1 MPGAFSRLM
10 EEKVMPNAVIIG
22 ASGYAGAV
30 LAELIAHHPE
40 FRLSGLYV
48 SENSLDAGKKLSELY
63 PHLLGTVDD
72 VLKPLTAEN
81 LDEAHKAD
89 AVFLCT
95 AHKVSAELAGGF
107 YDRGVKVFD
116 LSGAFRVPEPEFY
129 EKYYGFTHPR
139 LDLLPKAVYGL
150 AEWNHDEIAKTDLV
164 AVAGCYP
171 TASLTAL
178 KPLEE
183 AGLTKSGSMPII
195 NAVSGVTG
203 SGRKATMTNSFCE
216 VSLAPYGVFRHRHR
230 PEISYHLGQ
239 KVLFQPHL
247 GCFRRGILATIYVE
261 LAGNASDEAIT
272 AAYHRAYDGKRLVRL
287 TDRWPSVLGVAGTPY
302 VDVHF
307 EREGEELIV
316 VSAIDNLMKGAS
328 AQALQ
333 CANIRFGFSEYE
345 GIL

>member
-1 MPGAFSRLM
+1 
-10 EEKVMPNAVIIG
+10 MPNAVIIG

-30 LAELIAHHPE
+30 LAELVAHHPE
-40 FRLSGLYV
+40 FSLAGLYV

-72 VLKPLTAEN
+72 VLKPLTADN
-81 LDEAHKAD
+81 LAEAHKAD

-107 YDRGVKVFD
+107 YDKGVKVFD
-116 LSGAFRVPEPEFY
+116 LSGAFRVPEPDFY
-129 EKYYGFTHPR
+129 DKYYGFTHPR
-139 LDLLPKAVYGL
+139 QDLLPKAVYGL
-150 AEWNHDEIAKTDLV
+150 AEWNHDQIASADLV

-178 KPLEE
+178 KPLEK
-183 AGLTKSGSMPII
+183 AGLIKSGSMPII

-261 LAGNASDEAIT
+261 LADGVTDDAIA
-272 AAYHRAYDGKRLVRL
+272 AAYHSAYDGKKLVRL

-302 VDVHF
+302 VDVHY
-307 EREGEELIV
+307 EREGSELIV

>member
-183 AGLTKSGSMPII
+183 AGLIKSGSMPII
-195 NAVSGVTG
+195 NAVSGVPDQAA
-203 SGRKATMTNSFCE
+203 R
-216 VSLAPYGVFRHRHR
+216 R
-230 PEISYHLGQ
+230 P
-239 KVLFQPHL
+239 
-247 GCFRRGILATIYVE
+247 
-261 LAGNASDEAIT
+261 
-272 AAYHRAYDGKRLVRL
+272 
-287 TDRWPSVLGVAGTPY
+287 
-302 VDVHF
+302 
-307 EREGEELIV
+307 
-316 VSAIDNLMKGAS
+316 
-328 AQALQ
+328 
-333 CANIRFGFSEYE
+333 
-345 GIL
+345 

>member
-1 MPGAFSRLM
+1 
-10 EEKVMPNAVIIG
+10 MPNAVIIG

-30 LAELIAHHPE
+30 LAELVAHHPE
-40 FRLSGLYV
+40 FSLAGLYV

-72 VLKPLTAEN
+72 VLKPLTPEN
-81 LDEAHKAD
+81 LAEAHKAD

-116 LSGAFRVPEPEFY
+116 LSGAFRVPEPDFY

-139 LDLLPKAVYGL
+139 QDLLPKAVYGL
-150 AEWNHDEIAKTDLV
+150 AEWNHDQIASADLV

-178 KPLEE
+178 KPLEK
-183 AGLTKSGSMPII
+183 AGLIKSGSMPII

-239 KVLFQPHL
+239 KVLFPAASRLLQERDPRYHL
-247 GCFRRGILATIYVE
+247 C
-261 LAGNASDEAIT
+261 
-272 AAYHRAYDGKRLVRL
+272 RA
-287 TDRWPSVLGVAGTPY
+287 
-302 VDVHF
+302 
-307 EREGEELIV
+307 
-316 VSAIDNLMKGAS
+316 
-328 AQALQ
+328 
-333 CANIRFGFSEYE
+333 C
-345 GIL
+345 

>member
-1 MPGAFSRLM
+1 MT
-10 EEKVMPNAVIIG
+10 N
-22 ASGYAGAV
+22 
-30 LAELIAHHPE
+30 
-40 FRLSGLYV
+40 
-48 SENSLDAGKKLSELY
+48 
-63 PHLLGTVDD
+63 
-72 VLKPLTAEN
+72 
-81 LDEAHKAD
+81 
-89 AVFLCT
+89 
-95 AHKVSAELAGGF
+95 
-107 YDRGVKVFD
+107 
-116 LSGAFRVPEPEFY
+116 
-129 EKYYGFTHPR
+129 GFTHPR
-139 LDLLPKAVYGL
+139 QDLLPKAVYGL
-150 AEWNHDEIAKTDLV
+150 AEWNHDQIAKADLV

-171 TASLTAL
+171 TASLSAL

-183 AGLTKSGSMPII
+183 AGLIRSGSMPII

-261 LAGNASDEAIT
+261 LADGVTDAAIN

-287 TDRWPSVLGVAGTPY
+287 TDKWPSVLGVAGTPY

-307 EREGEELIV
+307 EREGGELIV